1 MNAKSPPPWDPAMS
15 PFYPFRRYAKDLI
28 LWSLGAD
35 VQQQQQAASAVLQL
49 SGGARALAD
58 ELNVT
63 LLMVGQQADWGDGR
77 GDVIHPGIEILLR
90 RLGERFGELE
100 SEMIIRILTDF
111 LSYVRSPH
119 QDIDAALT
127 QFDILYARAVESASM
142 SVSPSILAYFLLSAM
157 LIGPKAW
164 PMLFYP

>member
-1 MNAKSPPPWDPAMS
+1 M
-15 PFYPFRRYAKDLI
+15 
-28 LWSLGAD
+28 
-35 VQQQQQAASAVLQL
+35 
-49 SGGARALAD
+49 
-58 ELNVT
+58 
-63 LLMVGQQADWGDGR
+63 
-77 GDVIHPGIEILLR
+77 R

-100 SEMIIRILTDF
+100 SEMIIRMLTDV
-111 LSYVRSPH
+111 LSYVRSPR

-164 PMLFYP
+164 PMLFYPWGGAFPTTDEHLAGLKRQIRVQGHMLEAPPQQQLPTPRPTHQGLFRGDRP

>member
-100 SEMIIRILTDF
+100 SEMTIFRFYRHTLFASPLHEVGFCHSSSTGPRR
-111 LSYVRSPH
+111 YRS
-119 QDIDAALT
+119 A
-127 QFDILYARAVESASM
+127 ES
-142 SVSPSILAYFLLSAM
+142 P
-157 LIGPKAW
+157 
-164 PMLFYP
+164 